1 MDEKIANLIKIKDEF
16 NEKMMEQFLKLYKT
30 KLRKMTPKERRKK
43 NQGGG
48 SNSGLRQRITPS
60 SELANVTAAPVAPTS
75 RSSLRQDR
83 QNLGLVLEE
92 VQQQQQQQLNSMS
105 SALNQLMV
113 MYERGQN
120 DTNAQLQAVSQTLS
134 SIDQST
140 QDAVQERDNIKEQ
153 ADKHYNNIMDGLKQ
167 IKEGIK
173 DDEHCVEDTSKNGL
187 LFGIVMSGL
196 FNYYYKDSPKYSS
209 NITDMSVYNHNQPY
223 IHDNMKQTAVNTVVS
238 GVAGGLMGYFYKCI
252 LLLLKIFKQILT
264 FIVNTYISI
273 NLFIHYFA
281 KLWSKSFDMVFLA
294 GIVQLIALIFQV
306 LVNMHLWILIFKMF
320 GFDSIFL
327 TISKDILSPIITTIY
342 KYTNKI
348 PEDITKSLVS
358 LMKPIFDVLDGLVPD
373 EACEGAP
380 EIGKGR
386 FMHCCIGFITSF
398 IASMISTICCAAG
411 NKYFN
416 PLSFC
421 CKPSEE
427 TPTPPPPP
435 PQSSSWFG
443 SSNGSEQQPSSSG
456 WFGSSNGSEQQPSSS
471 GWFGYGGSYKESNN
485 SYNYVPKSNMEDEIF
500 VRSVTIILNS
510 KLINKNK
517 INIDK
522 IKNNIIKFLD
532 LLVKLLGFL
541 NFVSNV
547 LVKAIKVREKQLK
560 LAKSP
565 SPTFSKKRMTYMRS
579 KKRKPKMM
587 SLRIKPKMMSKSK
600 RRRNIRNSRIRPLR
614 IRIKRR
620 SNKK

>member
-1 MDEKIANLIKIKDEF
+1 MDKKIANLIKIKDEF

-60 SELANVTAAPVAPTS
+60 SALANAFAAPAVPTS

-83 QNLGLVLEE
+83 QNLGLGLEA
-92 VQQQQQQQLNSMS
+92 VQQQQQQQLDSMS

-113 MYERGQN
+113 MYEKGQN

-196 FNYYYKDSPKYSS
+196 FNYYYQDAPKYSS

-223 IHDNMKQTAVNTVVS
+223 IHDNMKQTAVNSVVS

-386 FMHCCIGFITSF
+386 FMYCCIGFITNF
-398 IASMISTICCAAG
+398 ISSMISSICCAAG

-435 PQSSSWFG
+435 PPPSSGWFG
-443 SSNGSEQQPSSSG
+443 YSNGTEPPSSSG
-456 WFGSSNGSEQQPSSS
+456 WFGN
-471 GWFGYGGSYKESNN
+471 GGSYKESKN
-485 SYNYVPKSNMEDEIF
+485 SYNYVPKSNMEDVIF

-517 INIDK
+517 KNIDK

-560 LAKSP
+560 IAKSS
-565 SPTFSKKRMTYMRS
+565 SPTVSKKSMRS

-587 SLRIKPKMMSKSK
+587 SLRRKPQMMSESKSRLY
-600 RRRNIRNSRIRPLR
+600 RRKNRIRPLR
-614 IRIKRR
+614 RSIK
-620 SNKK
+620 K

>member
-1 MDEKIANLIKIKDEF
+1 MNKKIKNLKKLADEF
-16 NEKMMEQFLKLYKT
+16 NEKMIEQFLKLYKT

-48 SNSGLRQRITPS
+48 SNSGLRQRVTPS
-60 SELANVTAAPVAPTS
+60 SALANVTTIPAPTS

-83 QNLGLVLEE
+83 QNLGLGLEE

-196 FNYYYKDSPKYSS
+196 FNYYYKDAPKYSS

-223 IHDNMKQTAVNTVVS
+223 IHDNMKQTAVNAVVS

-398 IASMISTICCAAG
+398 IASMISSICCAAG
-411 NKYFN
+411 TKYFN

-421 CKPSEE
+421 CNPSEE
-427 TPTPPPPP
+427 MPPAPPPPP
-435 PQSSSWFG
+435 PQ
-443 SSNGSEQQPSSSG
+443 SSG
-456 WFGSSNGSEQQPSSS
+456 WFGSSNGSEPQPSS
-471 GWFGYGGSYKESNN
+471 GWFGYGGSYKESND

-565 SPTFSKKRMTYMRS
+565 SPTFSKKRMTYMRR
-579 KKRKPKMM
+579 KKRKPKT
-587 SLRIKPKMMSKSK
+587 KSKSK

-614 IRIKRR
+614 R

>member
-1 MDEKIANLIKIKDEF
+1 MDEKIKNLKKLADEF

-60 SELANVTAAPVAPTS
+60 SALANAFAAPAPAVTTS
-75 RSSLRQDR
+75 RSSLSQDR
-83 QNLGLVLEE
+83 VNLGLGIEA
-92 VQQQQQQQLNSMS
+92 VQQQQQQQLDSMS

-113 MYERGQN
+113 MYEKGQN

-173 DDEHCVEDTSKNGL
+173 DDEHCIEDTSKNGL

-196 FNYYYKDSPKYSS
+196 FNYYYQDAPRYSS

-294 GIVQLIALIFQV
+294 GIVQLIALIFQA

-327 TISKDILSPIITTIY
+327 TISKDILSPFITTIY

-398 IASMISTICCAAG
+398 IASMISSICCAAG

-416 PLSFC
+416 PLRFC
-421 CKPSEE
+421 CNPSEE

-443 SSNGSEQQPSSSG
+443 SSNGSEP
-456 WFGSSNGSEQQPSSS
+456 QPSSS
-471 GWFGYGGSYKESNN
+471 GWFGYGGSYKESND

-547 LVKAIKVREKQLK
+547 LVKAIKAREKQLK
-560 LAKSP
+560 LAKS
-565 SPTFSKKRMTYMRS
+565 SRSTFSKNRITYIRS
-579 KKRKPKMM
+579 KKKKPKMRT
-587 SLRIKPKMMSKSK
+587 LRIKPKMMSKSK

-614 IRIKRR
+614 IKRR

>member
-1 MDEKIANLIKIKDEF
+1 MDEKIKNLKKLADEF
-16 NEKMMEQFLKLYKT
+16 NEKMIEQFLKLYKT

-60 SELANVTAAPVAPTS
+60 SALANAFAAPAVPTS
-75 RSSLRQDR
+75 RSSLSQDR
-83 QNLGLVLEE
+83 QNLGLGLEA
-92 VQQQQQQQLNSMS
+92 VQQQQQLDSMS

-113 MYERGQN
+113 MYEKGQN

-196 FNYYYKDSPKYSS
+196 FNYYYQDAPKYSS
-209 NITDMSVYNHNQPY
+209 DITDMSVYNHNQPY
-223 IHDNMKQTAVNTVVS
+223 IHDNMKQTAVNSVVS

-386 FMHCCIGFITSF
+386 FMHCCIGFITNF
-398 IASMISTICCAAG
+398 ISSMISSICCAAG

-427 TPTPPPPP
+427 TQPPPPP
-435 PQSSSWFG
+435 PSSGWFG
-443 SSNGSEQQPSSSG
+443 YSNGTESPPSSSG
-456 WFGSSNGSEQQPSSS
+456 WFGN
-471 GWFGYGGSYKESNN
+471 GGSYKETKN
-485 SYNYVPKSNMEDEIF
+485 SYNYVPKSNMEDVIF
-500 VRSVTIILNS
+500 VRSVTKILNS

-517 INIDK
+517 KNIDK

-560 LAKSP
+560 LAKSS
-565 SPTFSKKRMTYMRS
+565 SPTISKKSMRS
-579 KKRKPKMM
+579 KKRKK
-587 SLRIKPKMMSKSK
+587 RKPKKKSKSK
-600 RRRNIRNSRIRPLR
+600 RRRNIINSRFRPL
-614 IRIKRR
+614 RR